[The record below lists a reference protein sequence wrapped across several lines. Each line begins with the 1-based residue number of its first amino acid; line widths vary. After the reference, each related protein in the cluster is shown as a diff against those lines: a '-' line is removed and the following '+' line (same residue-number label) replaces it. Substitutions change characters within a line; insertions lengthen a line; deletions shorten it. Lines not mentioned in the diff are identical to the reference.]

1 MLNASDTKSKTV
13 NLIVLQD
20 LMIKIWQEKESSKL
34 QENSK

>member
-34 QENSK
+34 QEYSK